1 MIIVTGGAG
10 FIGSCIVAALEKAGK
25 KDLVVVDYLG
35 TDEKWKNIAK
45 RELAACV
52 HPDDMDAYLM
62 EHGRE
67 IEAVIHMGAISAT
80 TETDADLINR
90 TNFVLSSKLWD
101 WCCLWNVPFIYASS
115 AATYGDGELG
125 FVDDDSQEHLN
136 ALRPLNC
143 YGWSKAVFDRK
154 VARQRDEKR
163 DTPPQYAGL
172 KFFNVY
178 GPNEYH
184 KGSMKSV
191 IAHIFPVVKAGVEDV
206 KLFKSYHPDYKDGWQ
221 LRDFVWVGDIVSVVL
236 WLLEHPQVSG
246 IFNIGAGE
254 ARSFYDLAAATFA
267 AMGLPP
273 RISYRDMPES
283 LRPKYQYYTKADISK
298 LRAAGYDKPMTPLEE
313 GVRQYVQGY
322 LNQADPYL

>member
-10 FIGSCIVAALEKAGK
+10 FIGSCIVAGLQAAGK

-52 HPDDMDAYLM
+52 HPDDTAAFLE
-62 EHGRE
+62 EHRGE
-67 IEAVIHMGAISAT
+67 VEAIIHMGAISST

-90 TNFVLSSKLWD
+90 SNFVLSQMLWD
-101 WCCLWNVPFIYASS
+101 YCCENNCSFIYASS

-125 FVDDDSQEHLN
+125 FTDDDTQEHLN

-143 YGWSKAVFDRK
+143 YGWSKAVFDRR
-154 VARQRDEKR
+154 VARLRDEKR
-163 DTPPQYAGL
+163 PTPPQYAGL

-191 IAHIFPVVKAGVEDV
+191 IAHIFPIAKANEEV

-221 LRDFVWVGDIVSVVL
+221 LRDFVWVGDIVNVVL
-236 WLLEHPQVSG
+236 WLMENPQVSG
-246 IFNIGAGE
+246 LFNIGAGE
-254 ARSFYDLAAATFA
+254 ARSFYDLAASTFHA
-267 AMGLPP
+267 LGLEPK
-273 RISYRDMPES
+273 IGYKDMPET

-298 LRAAGYDKPMTPLEE
+298 LRSMGYDKPMTPLEE
-313 GVRQYVQGY
+313 GVRLYVQNY
-322 LNQADPYL
+322 LNAPDPYM

>member
-10 FIGSCIVAALEKAGK
+10 FIGSCIVAGLQAAGK

-52 HPDDMDAYLM
+52 HPDDTEAFLE
-62 EHGRE
+62 EHRGE
-67 IEAVIHMGAISAT
+67 VEAIIHMGAISST

-90 TNFVLSSKLWD
+90 SNFVLSQKLWD
-101 WCCLWNVPFIYASS
+101 YCCENNCSFIYASS

-125 FVDDDSQEHLN
+125 FTDDDTQEHLN

-143 YGWSKAVFDRK
+143 YGWSKAVFDRR
-154 VARQRDEKR
+154 VARLRDEKR
-163 DTPPQYAGL
+163 PTPPQYAGL

-191 IAHIFPVVKAGVEDV
+191 IAHIFPIAKANEEV

-221 LRDFVWVGDIVSVVL
+221 LRDFVWVGDIVNVVL
-236 WLLEHPQVSG
+236 WLMENPQVSG
-246 IFNIGAGE
+246 LFNIGAGE
-254 ARSFYDLAAATFA
+254 ARSFYDLAASTFRA
-267 AMGLPP
+267 LGLEPK
-273 RISYRDMPES
+273 IGYKDMPET

-298 LRAAGYDKPMTPLEE
+298 LRSLGYDKPMTPLEE
-313 GVRQYVQGY
+313 GVRLYVQNY
-322 LNQADPYL
+322 LNAPDPYM

>member
-10 FIGSCIVAALEKAGK
+10 FIGSCIVAGLQAAGK

-52 HPDDMDAYLM
+52 HPDDTAAFLE
-62 EHGRE
+62 EHRGE
-67 IEAVIHMGAISAT
+67 VEAIIHMGAISST

-90 TNFVLSSKLWD
+90 SNFVLSQMLWD
-101 WCCLWNVPFIYASS
+101 YCCANNCSFIYASS

-125 FVDDDSQEHLN
+125 FTDDDTQEHLN

-143 YGWSKAVFDRK
+143 YGWSKAVFDRR
-154 VARQRDEKR
+154 VARLRDEKR
-163 DTPPQYAGL
+163 PTPPQYAGL

-191 IAHIFPVVKAGVEDV
+191 IAHIFPIAKANEEV

-221 LRDFVWVGDIVSVVL
+221 LRDFVWVGDIVNVVL
-236 WLLEHPQVSG
+236 WLMENPQVSG
-246 IFNIGAGE
+246 LFNIGAGE
-254 ARSFYDLAAATFA
+254 ARSFYDLAASTFHA
-267 AMGLPP
+267 LGLEPK
-273 RISYRDMPES
+273 IGYKDMPET

-298 LRAAGYDKPMTPLEE
+298 LRSLGYDKPMTPLEE
-313 GVRQYVQGY
+313 GVRLYVQNY
-322 LNQADPYL
+322 LNAPDPYM

>member
-10 FIGSCIVAALEKAGK
+10 FIGSCIVAALQEAGK
-25 KDLVVVDYLG
+25 KDIVVVDYLG

-52 HPDDMDAYLM
+52 HPDDLDAFLAA
-62 EHGRE
+62 HGHQVQS
-67 IEAVIHMGAISAT
+67 VIHMGAISST

-90 TNFVLSSKLWD
+90 SNFTLSAKLWD
-101 WCCLWNVPFIYASS
+101 FCTAQKCPFIYASS

-125 FVDDDSQEHLN
+125 FSDDDSQEHLN

-154 VARQRDEKR
+154 VARERDENR
-163 DTPPQYAGL
+163 PTPPQYAGL

-191 IAHIFPVVKAGVEDV
+191 IAHIFPIAKANEEVL
-206 KLFKSYHPDYKDGWQ
+206 LFKSYHPDYADGQQ
-221 LRDFVWVGDIVSVVL
+221 LRDFVWVGDIVNVIM
-236 WLLEHPQVSG
+236 WLLEHPEVSG

-254 ARSFYDLAAATFA
+254 ARSFYDLAAATFHA
-267 AMGLPP
+267 LGLEPK
-273 RISYRDMPES
+273 IGYKEMPES

-298 LRAAGYDKPMTPLEE
+298 LRAAGYTRPMTPLEE
-313 GVRQYVQGY
+313 GVRLYVQNY
-322 LNQADPYL
+322 LNAPDPYM